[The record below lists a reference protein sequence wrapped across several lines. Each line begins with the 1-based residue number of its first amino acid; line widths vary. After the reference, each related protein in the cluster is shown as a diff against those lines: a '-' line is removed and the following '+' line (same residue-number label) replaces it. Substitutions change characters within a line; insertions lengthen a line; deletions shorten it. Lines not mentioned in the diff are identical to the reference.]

1 MAATATSQP
10 DFWQTLGNT
19 ADKFLIES
27 VGGAVPGSDKD
38 LERKTR
44 TAELQARLREI
55 RASNRSSDEKAR
67 DYINLFGEV
76 GALQN
81 RQARSAWELQRAQ
94 LPTLL
99 DAKQHLA
106 DINTD
111 SQAQLIGAQSDAK
124 VDEIGAQ
131 SGARVKEIGAQGNSD
146 VQRLEAVTRGQKDVI
161 ETTGDQSIR
170 MTNLLL
176 PNINETR
183 DKVLGYLNQQ
193 LLSNTELQREQLKT
207 ARLGTFISPI
217 ASLLRDLVLG
227 KLVSG

>member
-55 RASNRSSDEKAR
+55 RASNRSSDEKTR

-81 RQARSAWELQRAQ
+81 RQARSAWELQQAQ

-99 DAKQHLA
+99 GAKQHLT

-111 SQAQLIGAQSDAK
+111 SQAQLIGAQSGAK
-124 VDEIGAQ
+124 
-131 SGARVKEIGAQGNSD
+131 VKEIGAQGISD
-146 VQRLEAVTRGQKDVI
+146 VQRLEAATRGQQGLI

-193 LLSNTELQREQLKT
+193 LLSNTELQREQLSANQRNYGDYLKT
-207 ARLGTFISPI
+207 ARLGMFISPI
-217 ASLLRDLVLG
+217 ASLLGGLVL
-227 KLVSG
+227 V